1 MGENEGKDLAKN
13 MKQEREEQEKDL
25 AKDMKKEKQEEEK
38 YYTHVNLELSK
49 IVLNDV
55 TIGENQGA
63 YNIYINYK
71 GESVL
76 IATIGEDGKMNPN
89 SSILEDEKYTEEDK
103 KALGNMINLLGLE
116 QEKVNLDKFQ
126 EQMKDKKGLT
136 KEELEQEKEQE
147 KEEEEEIKDNEPKE
161 QEEEEELEEKEN
173 QKDDDTKR
181 EEIAKKYK
189 VNAKQVVRLNI
200 KDEKIN
206 EDDTFQRA
214 VEYAK
219 GYEEICVIPG
229 KDIYSW
235 KILGR
240 KKGEKEF
247 DEIEQANKQVHG
259 KNPDVTIKT
268 IQNDKIVEQKPL
280 AIYEIDG
287 KNIMAVVKNEWGEP
301 ETLYCRKQEGEQKY
315 WGTVVPEL
323 SNKNVR
329 QLGFD
334 ERSFMSEKN
343 TSGMDLAK
351 KEDELDKAQDLND
364 RGVPSKEEGVQV
376 YEIDG
381 NARQNAATRKEEVV
395 NDLMRRDGIV
405 DKLTVPPGFY
415 ENKADKVLAL
425 LEQNKDMQYEEAIEK
440 VENSG
445 QRDER
450 RIYSRRQ

>member
-1 MGENEGKDLAKN
+1 MEEKEGKDLAK
-13 MKQEREEQEKDL
+13 E
-25 AKDMKKEKQEEEK
+25 MKKEKQEEEK
-38 YYTHVNLELSK
+38 YFTHVNLELSK

-89 SSILEDEKYTEEDK
+89 SSLLEDEKYTEEDK
-103 KALGNMINLLGLE
+103 KALGNMLNLLGLE
-116 QEKVNLDKFQ
+116 QEEVNMDRFQ
-126 EQMKDKKGLT
+126 EQIKDREALT
-136 KEELEQEKEQE
+136 KEELEQEKEKE
-147 KEEEEEIKDNEPKE
+147 KEEEIKDNEPEE
-161 QEEEEELEEKEN
+161 QEEEIEEEEN
-173 QKDDDTKR
+173 QKDDSIKK
-181 EEIAKKYK
+181 EEIATKYN
-189 VNAKQVVRLNI
+189 VDARQVVRLNI
-200 KDEKIN
+200 KGEKIN

-214 VEYAK
+214 VKYAK
-219 GYEEICVIPG
+219 GYEEVCVIPG
-229 KDIYSW
+229 KDIHSW
-235 KILGR
+235 TILGR

-247 DEIEQANKQVHG
+247 NEIEQANKQVHG

-268 IQNDKIVEQKPL
+268 IKNDKIVEQKPL
-280 AIYEIDG
+280 ATYDIDG
-287 KNIMAVVKNEWGEP
+287 ENIMAIVKNEWGEP
-301 ETLYCRKQEGEQKY
+301 ETLYCRKQDGEQKY
-315 WGTVVPEL
+315 WGTTVPEL

-381 NARQNAATRKEEVV
+381 NARQNAETRKEEVV
-395 NDLMRRDGIV
+395 KDLMRRDGIV
-405 DKLTVPPGFY
+405 DKLTVPPGYY
-415 ENKADKVLAL
+415 ENKASKVLAL
-425 LEQNKDMQYEEAIEK
+425 LEQNEDMQYEEAIDK
-440 VENSG
+440 VEGSD
-445 QRDER
+445 QREER
-450 RIYSRRQ
+450 WNDSRR

>member
-1 MGENEGKDLAKN
+1 MEEKEG
-13 MKQEREEQEKDL
+13 KDL

-38 YYTHVNLELSK
+38 YFTHVNLELSK

-55 TIGENQGA
+55 TIGKIQDT
-63 YNIYINYK
+63 YNLYINYK
-71 GESVL
+71 GEDVL
-76 IATIGEDGKMNPN
+76 IATLGNDGKMKPN
-89 SSILEDEKYTEEDK
+89 SSLLEDEKYTEEDK
-103 KALGNMINLLGLE
+103 KTLGNMLNLLGLE
-116 QEKVNLDKFQ
+116 QEEVNMDKFQ
-126 EQMKDKKGLT
+126 EQIRDRKELT
-136 KEELEQEKEQE
+136 KEELEQEKEKEQE
-147 KEEEEEIKDNEPKE
+147 EKIKDNEPEE
-161 QEEEEELEEKEN
+161 QENGVEEEEN
-173 QKDDDTKR
+173 QKDDSIKK
-181 EEIAKKYK
+181 EEIAKKYN
-189 VNAKQVVRLNI
+189 VDAKQVVRLNI
-200 KDEKIN
+200 KEEKIN

-214 VEYAK
+214 VEYSK
-219 GYEEICVIPG
+219 DYEEVCVIPG
-229 KDIYSW
+229 KDIHSW
-235 KILGR
+235 IILGR

-268 IQNDKIVEQKPL
+268 IQNDKIIEQKPL
-280 AIYEIDG
+280 ATYDIDG

-343 TSGMDLAK
+343 TSGMDLSK
-351 KEDELDKAQDLND
+351 KENELDKAQDLND

-381 NARQNAATRKEEVV
+381 NARQNAANRKGEVV

-415 ENKADKVLAL
+415 ENKADKVLVL
-425 LEQNKDMQYEEAIEK
+425 LEQNKDMQYEDAIDK
-440 VENSG
+440 VESSD
-445 QRDER
+445 QREER
-450 RIYSRRQ
+450 RNDTRG

>member
-1 MGENEGKDLAKN
+1 MEEKEG
-13 MKQEREEQEKDL
+13 KDL

-89 SSILEDEKYTEEDK
+89 SSLLEDEKYTEEDK

-161 QEEEEELEEKEN
+161 QEEELEEKEN

-280 AIYEIDG
+280 ATYDIDG
-287 KNIMAVVKNEWGEP
+287 KKYYGSSKKRVGRTRNIILQK
-301 ETLYCRKQEGEQKY
+301 TRRKTKI
-315 WGTVVPEL
+315 
-323 SNKNVR
+323 
-329 QLGFD
+329 LGN
-334 ERSFMSEKN
+334 RSS
-343 TSGMDLAK
+343 
-351 KEDELDKAQDLND
+351 
-364 RGVPSKEEGVQV
+364 
-376 YEIDG
+376 
-381 NARQNAATRKEEVV
+381 
-395 NDLMRRDGIV
+395 
-405 DKLTVPPGFY
+405 
-415 ENKADKVLAL
+415 
-425 LEQNKDMQYEEAIEK
+425 
-440 VENSG
+440 
-445 QRDER
+445 
-450 RIYSRRQ
+450 RII

>member
-1 MGENEGKDLAKN
+1 MEENEGKDLAKN

-25 AKDMKKEKQEEEK
+25 AKDMKKEEQEEEK
-38 YYTHVNLELSK
+38 YFTHVHLELSK
-49 IVLNDV
+49 IALNDV
-55 TIGENQGA
+55 TIGEQQGT
-63 YNIYINYK
+63 YNIYIKFK
-71 GESVL
+71 GEDVL
-76 IATIGEDGKMNPN
+76 IATIGEDGKVMPN
-89 SSILEDEKYTEEDK
+89 KGILEDEKYTEEDK

-247 DEIEQANKQVHG
+247 DEIEQANKQING
-259 KNPDVTIKT
+259 KNPDVTIKA
-268 IQNDKIVEQKPL
+268 IRNDKIIEQKPL
-280 AIYEIDG
+280 ATYDIDG

-315 WGTVVPEL
+315 WGSVVPEL
-323 SNKNVR
+323 SNKNIR

-343 TSGMDLAK
+343 TSGMDLSK
-351 KEDELDKAQDLND
+351 KENELDKAQDLND

-450 RIYSRRQ
+450 RNYSRRQ

>member
-1 MGENEGKDLAKN
+1 MEEKEGKDLA
-13 MKQEREEQEKDL
+13 Q
-25 AKDMKKEKQEEEK
+25 DMKKEKQKEEK
-38 YYTHVNLELSK
+38 YYTHVNLELSSME
-49 IVLNDV
+49 LNDV
-55 TIGENQGA
+55 TIGEQQGT
-63 YNIYINYK
+63 YNIYIKFK
-71 GESVL
+71 GEDVL
-76 IATIGEDGKMNPN
+76 IATIGEDGNVMPN
-89 SSILEDEKYTEEDK
+89 KSILEDEKYTEEDK
-103 KALGNMINLLGLE
+103 KYLENMIN
-116 QEKVNLDKFQ
+116 QFRTRARKVNMDKFQ
-126 EQMKDKKGLT
+126 EQIKDKKGLT
-136 KEELEQEKEQE
+136 KEEMEQEKQQE
-147 KEEEEEIKDNEPKE
+147 KEEKEEIKDNEPEE

-280 AIYEIDG
+280 AIYDIDG

-343 TSGMDLAK
+343 TSGMDLSK
-351 KEDELDKAQDLND
+351 KENELDKAQDLND
-364 RGVPSKEEGVQV
+364 RGVPSKEEGVPD
-376 YEIDG
+376 YKINE

-440 VENSG
+440 VENAG
-445 QRDER
+445 KKDER
-450 RIYSRRQ
+450 RTYSRRR

>member
-1 MGENEGKDLAKN
+1 MEEKEG
-13 MKQEREEQEKDL
+13 KDL

-55 TIGENQGA
+55 TIGE
-63 YNIYINYK
+63 
-71 GESVL
+71 
-76 IATIGEDGKMNPN
+76 DGKMNPN
-89 SSILEDEKYTEEDK
+89 SSLLEDEKYTEEDK

-161 QEEEEELEEKEN
+161 QEEELEEKEN

-280 AIYEIDG
+280 ATYDIDG
-287 KNIMAVVKNEWGEP
+287 ENIMAIVKNEWGEP
-301 ETLYCRKQEGEQKY
+301 ETLYCRKQDGEQKY
-315 WGTVVPEL
+315 WGTTVPEL

-381 NARQNAATRKEEVV
+381 NARQNAETRKEEVV
-395 NDLMRRDGIV
+395 KDLMRRDGIV
-405 DKLTVPPGFY
+405 DKLTVPPGYY
-415 ENKADKVLAL
+415 ENKASKVLAL
-425 LEQNKDMQYEEAIEK
+425 LEQNEDMQYEEAIDK
-440 VENSG
+440 VEGSD
-445 QRDER
+445 QREER
-450 RIYSRRQ
+450 WNDSRR

>member
-1 MGENEGKDLAKN
+1 MEEKEGKDLA
-13 MKQEREEQEKDL
+13 Q
-25 AKDMKKEKQEEEK
+25 DMKKEKQKEEK
-38 YYTHVNLELSK
+38 YYTHVNLELSSME
-49 IVLNDV
+49 LNDV
-55 TIGENQGA
+55 TIGEQQGT
-63 YNIYINYK
+63 YNIYIKFK
-71 GESVL
+71 GEDVL
-76 IATIGEDGKMNPN
+76 IATIGEDGNVMPN
-89 SSILEDEKYTEEDK
+89 KSILEDEKYTEEDK
-103 KALGNMINLLGLE
+103 KYLENMIN
-116 QEKVNLDKFQ
+116 QFRTRARKVNMDKFQ

-136 KEELEQEKEQE
+136 KEEVEQEKEQE

-181 EEIAKKYK
+181 EKIAKKYK

-247 DEIEQANKQVHG
+247 DEIEQANKQIHG
-259 KNPDVTIKT
+259 KNPDVTIKA

-280 AIYEIDG
+280 ATYDIDG

-343 TSGMDLAK
+343 TSGMDLSK
-351 KEDELDKAQDLND
+351 KENELDKAQDLND
-364 RGVPSKEEGVQV
+364 RGVPSKEEGVPD
-376 YEIDG
+376 YKINE

-440 VENSG
+440 VENAG
-445 QRDER
+445 KKDER
-450 RIYSRRQ
+450 RTYSRRR